1 LEVSTNMQLQSAV
14 SNSKQRQRGREKEVK
29 NSICYH
35 GCGLEVVNVLIQGG
49 DAVGGRC
56 EAMRT

>member
-1 LEVSTNMQLQSAV
+1 MQLQSAV